1 MRELVE
7 IFPEATQ
14 ALEAAASHYDR
25 EAEFVDGL
33 REIIRIAR
41 KKEAITDDER
51 VEVRRLLNEALAV
64 DRNAVAQIEAVLKIL
79 GV

>member
-41 KKEAITDDER
+41 KKEAITDDE
-51 VEVRRLLNEALAV
+51 
-64 DRNAVAQIEAVLKIL
+64 
-79 GV
+79 